1 MRQGFAATASQP
13 VIATSTILDIIGH
26 RSKQFQ
32 LPPDDTHIAS
42 ASSAPPWV
50 IKESACI
57 DRSTDQASATT
68 AGPHVHM
75 KTIALNRRH
84 NLDEQMPGS
93 IIEPELSAC
102 HHGLMRRW
110 S

>member
-13 VIATSTILDIIGH
+13 VIAIGTVLDIIGH
-26 RSKQFQ
+26 RSRQCQ

-50 IKESACI
+50 IKESTCI
-57 DRSTDQASATT
+57 DRSMQASATT
-68 AGPHVHM
+68 AGPHVHT
-75 KTIALNRRH
+75 KTIALNRRY
-84 NLDEQMPGS
+84 NLDEQMAGI